1 METANEVPADL
12 RAIAAFLSLDENPTT
27 IVTHLTRDEQNSER
41 DWQVVYSNP
50 AFQKLQDFARQ
61 LEDIRHALNR
71 SLPIDQPLI
80 ALHGEVLHGGSWQA
94 RVSEDYCIV
103 IAKARVEQV
112 PAPVKDGISHTS
124 KATDL
129 DWIQSDRPDL
139 SPWNKFFR
147 GYDWASTSLGPMSSW
162 SEVLRLYVLSMMS
175 NPQPRLLVWG
185 EDMALIYNEQVV
197 PLLGAKHPSC
207 LGQNVK
213 HAFAESWSEIVP
225 VVEAGYGGEVKS
237 VNCFPLPILRHGFL
251 EECYFGFTALPV
263 VDRDGRSCGMLS
275 ELTESTTLV
284 TAERRRYTMN
294 QLGTQLNK
302 LNDLAELWPVVL
314 AQMNAAEL
322 DVPYAILYTVKTEVT
337 ESVASETTSMDS
349 RAALPKHAQLVG
361 TVGLSG
367 DHPGVP
373 DSFPLS
379 DTKAEGR
386 DIWQACNDAW
396 SSGEM
401 LVLSSENG
409 TLPPELA
416 IAVPNRGFG
425 DQVKIATISP
435 IKAMAGSEP
444 LAILVWGLNPRSIF
458 GGEYQVF
465 RTVFIDILAKAAALI
480 QLPHEQQRAQKIAE
494 DVNHALAQQL
504 RLTTLKAERS
514 EARFKRL
521 ADVSPTGMFLFD
533 ASGLPLYA
541 NEQCLEML
549 KITEAEYLAIRDS
562 DGLAERV
569 HEEDV
574 DEYREVWTT
583 MTERKMPITAE
594 FRLRPSLQV
603 NKQDGTESDTWL
615 SVTAFP
621 EIESDGTV
629 SSMQGWL
636 TDISHRKFN
645 EKLLAQRL
653 EDALENKR
661 QTENF
666 MDMHSH
672 EIRNPLSAIL
682 QSADSI
688 ETLLSSIELPL
699 HDENMVVPTH
709 VGEDIMDAV
718 QTIILCAQHQKRIVD
733 DILTLS
739 KLDAS
744 LLVMSPD
751 KVQVPS
757 LVTKALKMYEA
768 EIGRAGID
776 AQLCIEPTYDEL
788 DVNWVVLDSSRL
800 LQVII
805 NLLTNSI
812 KFTQYSEERKIKICI
827 GASYQKPTGKH
838 HGISFIEPQQI
849 RTSRSPVQEWPGGED
864 LYLQFAVYD
873 TGRGLS
879 EDEMKLL
886 FQRFRQA
893 SPKTYKQ
900 YGGSGLG
907 LYISRELCELQGG
920 QIGVSCGNGKTVFTF
935 FVKAKRWVPSEEEDI
950 AALPVPVRYAS
961 ASSSPVVYSKG
972 GSTTLNDEADQ
983 LGTPREENGNMIEN
997 FHPRQQPFAR
1007 QQSFGAANQMPV
1019 FYTSQVK
1026 ARKDSTEN
1034 GQKALHVL
1042 IVEDNL
1048 INQKVMSQQL
1058 RRAGCTV
1065 HVANHGIECLNFLE
1079 SSTYCSSTTP
1089 LSVVLLDLE
1098 MPEMDG
1104 LTCIREIR
1112 RREAAGSIISHVPVI
1127 AVTANARSEQINN
1140 AIEAGMDQVVTKP
1153 FRIPELVPQME
1164 RLVAEVGG

>member
-1 METANEVPADL
+1 
-12 RAIAAFLSLDENPTT
+12 
-27 IVTHLTRDEQNSER
+27 
-41 DWQVVYSNP
+41 
-50 AFQKLQDFARQ
+50 
-61 LEDIRHALNR
+61 
-71 SLPIDQPLI
+71 
-80 ALHGEVLHGGSWQA
+80 
-94 RVSEDYCIV
+94 
-103 IAKARVEQV
+103 
-112 PAPVKDGISHTS
+112 
-124 KATDL
+124 
-129 DWIQSDRPDL
+129 
-139 SPWNKFFR
+139 
-147 GYDWASTSLGPMSSW
+147 
-162 SEVLRLYVLSMMS
+162 MMS

-185 EDMALIYNEQVV
+185 EDMALIYNEHVV
-197 PLLGAKHPSC
+197 PVLGAKHPSC
-207 LGQNVK
+207 LGQNARNVL
-213 HAFAESWSEIVP
+213 AESWSEVVS
-225 VVEAGYGGEVKS
+225 VVEAAYDGEVQS
-237 VNCFPLPILRHGFL
+237 VHCFPLPILRHGFL
-251 EECYFGFTALPV
+251 EECYFSFTALPV
-263 VDRDGRSCGMLS
+263 IDGDGRSCGMLS

-284 TAERRRYTMN
+284 TAQRRRCTIN
-294 QLGTQLNK
+294 QFGTQLK
-302 LNDLAELWPVVL
+302 TLDSLAELWPTVL
-314 AQMNAAEL
+314 AQMTANEI
-322 DVPYAILYTVKTEVT
+322 DCPFAILYTVITDVPET
-337 ESVASETTSMDS
+337 AASETTSTDS
-349 RAALPKHAQLVG
+349 RYTALPKYARLAG
-361 TVGLSG
+361 TVGVPEDYPGIRKSFLLSETDADG
-367 DHPGVP
+367 QAI
-373 DSFPLS
+373 S
-379 DTKAEGR
+379 
-386 DIWQACNDAW
+386 QACFEAW
-396 SSGEM
+396 KSGEM
-401 LVLSSENG
+401 LVLSADQD
-409 TLPPELA
+409 TLPPTLA
-416 IAVPNRGFG
+416 VAIPDRGFG
-425 DQVKIATISP
+425 DQVRIATVSP
-435 IKAMAGSEP
+435 IKAMAGSDP
-444 LAILVWGLNPRSIF
+444 LAILVWGLNPRSVF
-458 GGEYQVF
+458 SGEYQVF

-480 QLPHEQQRAQKIAE
+480 QLPHEQQRAQKIAD

-521 ADVSPTGMFLFD
+521 ADVSPTGMFMFD
-533 ASGLPLYA
+533 ASGSPLYA

-549 KITEAEYLAIRDS
+549 RITEAEYMAIRDA
-562 DGLAERV
+562 DGLAQRV

-574 DEYREVWTT
+574 NGYREVWTT

-594 FRLRPSLQV
+594 FRLKPSWRRNEQ
-603 NKQDGTESDTWL
+603 NGTESDTWL

-682 QSADSI
+682 QSADAI
-688 ETLLSSIELPL
+688 ETLLSSIELPS

-751 KVQVPS
+751 KVQVPL
-757 LVTKALKMYEA
+757 LVKKALKMYEA

-788 DVNWVVLDSSRL
+788 DVDWVVLDSSRL

-827 GASYQKPTGKH
+827 GASYQRPTGKH
-838 HGISFIEPQQI
+838 HGISFIEPQEF
-849 RTSRSPVQEWPGGED
+849 RTSRTTQREWPGGED

-935 FVKAKRWVPSEEEDI
+935 FVRAKRWVDAEQEDI
-950 AALPVPVRYAS
+950 DALPMPVRYAS

-972 GSTTLNDEADQ
+972 GSATLND
-983 LGTPREENGNMIEN
+983 P
-997 FHPRQQPFAR
+997 
-1007 QQSFGAANQMPV
+1007 MPV
-1019 FYTSQVK
+1019 SYTSQVK
-1026 ARKDSTEN
+1026 PREDSSES

-1065 HVANHGIECLNFLE
+1065 HVANHGIECLDFLE

-1112 RREAAGSIISHVPVI
+1112 RRETAGSIMGHVPVI
-1127 AVTANARSEQINN
+1127 AVTANARSEQINK

-1164 RLVAEVGG
+1164 RLVAEVDGAPALAVG